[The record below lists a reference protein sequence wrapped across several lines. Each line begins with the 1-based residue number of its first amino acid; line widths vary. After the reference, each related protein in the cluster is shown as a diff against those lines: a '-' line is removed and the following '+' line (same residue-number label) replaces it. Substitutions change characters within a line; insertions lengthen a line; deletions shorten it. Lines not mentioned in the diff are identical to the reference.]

1 MDILIADPD
10 PSILSGYLD
19 ILGHRDEVSPTPVQ
33 DGFEATEMLVTGRF
47 DVALLDLRLLHCD
60 GLACVR
66 EVRARKR
73 EMPIVMTASV
83 PSLAEAYASELETL
97 GVTEVL
103 WKPVDFVSLLYALS
117 RALEGRKRHRGLAG
131 QIAEEAEAFQL
142 QQFSYRMG
150 SRVHVLR
157 NRGQFHDA
165 IAVAKRLRS
174 LIGYQSGMD
183 SLDFA
188 TATTDLGGLYL
199 AAGHHEK
206 ATQMFSEAASIRQ
219 RAHWKKLN

>member
-1 MDILIADPD
+1 LDILIADPD
-10 PSILSGYLD
+10 PNILSGYLD
-19 ILGHRDEVSPTPVQ
+19 ILGHRDEMSPTPVQ
-33 DGFEATEMLVTGRF
+33 DGFEATEMLVAGRF

-60 GLACVR
+60 GLACAR
-66 EVRARKR
+66 EVRAGGK

-83 PSLAEAYASELETL
+83 PPLAEAYASELGTL

-117 RALEGRKRHRGLAG
+117 RALEGQRRHRDLSG
-131 QIAEEAEAFQL
+131 QLAEEAEAFQL
-142 QQFSYRMG
+142 QQFSNRMG

-174 LIGYQSGMD
+174 LIGYQSGID

-206 ATQMFSEAASIRQ
+206 ASQMFSEAASIRH